1 MKVPLHHYENFGW
14 DMTERERNEIRN
26 QREKRTNNQ
35 SMDKH
40 GTIQAIVHCN
50 SSWTTGNGK
59 TMYEYDVTIET
70 ADGARITG
78 VASSTSAEAPPYQVG
93 DDVVYVEKPSHH
105 GLKLK
110 ITKQRMDGQ
119 PSNFGR
125 QASAKQDH
133 IAVQWAIGRGIE
145 VALSKKASGSDI
157 DMLGYV
163 KTLAEEF
170 LQMRNDI
177 LQSK

>member
-1 MKVPLHHYENFGW
+1 
-14 DMTERERNEIRN
+14 MTEKERNEIRN
-26 QREKRTNNQ
+26 QRTKRTNNQ
-35 SMDKH
+35 LMDKH
-40 GTIQAIVHCN
+40 GTIEAIVHCN

-59 TMYEYDVTIET
+59 TMYEYDVTIKT
-70 ADGARITG
+70 ADGASITG
-78 VASSTSAEAPPYQVG
+78 VASSTSPEAPPYQVG
-93 DDVVYVEKPSHH
+93 DDVVYNEKPSHH

-133 IAVQWAIGRGIE
+133 IGVQWAIGRGIE
-145 VALSKKASGSDI
+145 VALSKQASGSDI

>member
-1 MKVPLHHYENFGW
+1 
-14 DMTERERNEIRN
+14 MTEK
-26 QREKRTNNQ
+26 Q
-35 SMDKH
+35 
-40 GTIQAIVHCN
+40 GTIEAIVNCN
-50 SSWTTGNGK
+50 SAWTTQSGSQ
-59 TMYEYDVTIET
+59 MHEYDVTIKT
-70 ADGARITG
+70 ADGQSISG
-78 VASSTSAEAPPYQVG
+78 IASSRSPEAPPYGVG
-93 DDVVYVEKPSHH
+93 DEVTYVEKSTHH

-110 ITKQRMDGQ
+110 VTKARMDGA

-125 QASAKQDH
+125 QASGKQDH

-145 VALSKKASGSDI
+145 VALSQQSQGTNM

-177 LQSK
+177 LKAQ